1 MQVAPFDDFYQF
13 NNATPAVTQ
22 YDTSLS
28 KWNSYQGGRY
38 QQAVSS
44 LTYIDN
50 DLYTGTAGKFG
61 IYGMFRIS

>member
-1 MQVAPFDDFYQF
+1 M
-13 NNATPAVTQ
+13 
-22 YDTSLS
+22 TSLS